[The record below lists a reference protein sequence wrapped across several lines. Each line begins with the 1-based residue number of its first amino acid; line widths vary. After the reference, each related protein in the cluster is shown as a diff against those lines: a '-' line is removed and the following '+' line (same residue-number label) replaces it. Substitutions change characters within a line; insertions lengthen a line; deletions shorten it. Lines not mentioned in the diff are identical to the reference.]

1 MTWPVGVSFAAC
13 GFLGVYHLGAAM
25 ALRAHGAG
33 LLRDV
38 TAFAGA
44 SAGALVAAA
53 LLTAPGSLEACTR
66 FAHALAE
73 DTRRQVLGPATPG
86 FDFMERL
93 RCTRV
98 SAGRVGAA
106 HTQRVPGTVSGV
118 AVCAVGGL
126 ACTRVLT
133 CVCTARACIGDHAC
147 APCPPIHGLHTRSA
161 HTGAPRAHATTGP
174 YRVSPSAHACDR
186 GLAHITLVLSGTR
199 VCPVCTRVCA
209 RPLARRS
216 GVDRILPANAHEL
229 ARDRLHVSITNA
241 RTRENRLVSC
251 FASRDDL
258 IQVLLASSFIPVYM
272 GLKPVEYA
280 GQTWV
285 DGGLTDSL
293 PVLPAGRTVT
303 VSPFCG
309 RHDVSPRDPGWRGA
323 YARVCNQDVAVSPG
337 RGFLCARLAPDHA
350 LSPPLPVQVSPAN
363 LARLTRALFPPTR
376 VTLES
381 LFHDGF
387 RDTVGFLR
395 REGRFR

>member
-73 DTRRQVLGPATPG
+73 DTRRQALGPATPG

-93 RCTRV
+93 
-98 SAGRVGAA
+98 
-106 HTQRVPGTVSGV
+106 
-118 AVCAVGGL
+118 
-126 ACTRVLT
+126 
-133 CVCTARACIGDHAC
+133 
-147 APCPPIHGLHTRSA
+147 
-161 HTGAPRAHATTGP
+161 
-174 YRVSPSAHACDR
+174 
-186 GLAHITLVLSGTR
+186 
-199 VCPVCTRVCA
+199 
-209 RPLARRS
+209 RS

-323 YARVCNQDVAVSPG
+323 YARVCNQDVAVSP
-337 RGFLCARLAPDHA
+337 
-350 LSPPLPVQVSPAN
+350 AN

-381 LFHDGF
+381 LFRDGF